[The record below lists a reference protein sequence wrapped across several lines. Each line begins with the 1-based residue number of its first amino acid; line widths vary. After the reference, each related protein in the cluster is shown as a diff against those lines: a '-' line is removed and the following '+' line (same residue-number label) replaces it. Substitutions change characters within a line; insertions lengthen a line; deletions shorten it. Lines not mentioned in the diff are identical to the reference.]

1 MNETKTKWAI
11 HKNKEFYEENKQD
24 WQVPSQTYQK
34 KTKLKLIKNRD
45 GKEAVLKD
53 SNEIE
58 IIIKKVTEYISP
70 TDKI

>member
-1 MNETKTKWAI
+1 MKQRQ
-11 HKNKEFYEENKQD
+11 KEQYIKIKFYEENKQD
-24 WQVPSQTYQK
+24 WQAPCQTYQK

-58 IIIKKVTEYISP
+58 IIIKKVTEYISQ

>member
-1 MNETKTKWAI
+1 MNETKTKGAI

-58 IIIKKVTEYISP
+58 ILIKKVTEYISP